1 MNSTLDIIK
10 QRTSVNKF
18 DPAKTI
24 SENEIKDLISYAI
37 ESPSSF
43 NIQHWR
49 FIALT
54 NKAEK
59 EKLKAVAFN
68 QEKITDASV
77 TFIVLGDIKG
87 LEKMPDILSSIKTA
101 NLIDQQ
107 MHDGWLQMANGMYKE
122 NPALERD
129 EAIRS
134 ASMAAM
140 TLMLA
145 AQAKG
150 FASGAMIGF
159 DPVGVKKEFQIPDR
173 YVPVMLLA
181 VGYLSNGNWPRKPR
195 LSIDSILSFNKMK
208 QF

>member
-18 DPAKTI
+18 DPTKTI
-24 SENEIKDLISYAI
+24 SENEIKDLVSYAC
-37 ESPSSF
+37 EAPSSF

-54 NKAEK
+54 NKTEK

-68 QEKITDASV
+68 QEKITDAAV
-77 TFIVLGDIKG
+77 TFIVLGDMKG
-87 LEKMPDILSSIKTA
+87 IEKMPEILSSIKKT

-107 MHDGWLQMANGMYKE
+107 ILDAWQQMANGMYKE
-122 NPALERD
+122 NPILERD

-134 ASMAAM
+134 ASLAAM

-150 FASGAMIGF
+150 YASGAMIGF
-159 DPVGVKKEFQIPDR
+159 DPEGVKKEFQIPDR
-173 YVPVMLLA
+173 YVPVMLIA
-181 VGYLSNGNWPRKPR
+181 VGYLSKGNWPRKPR
-195 LSIDSILSFNKMK
+195 LPLDSILSFNKIK